1 MLNLSR
7 RSFLSVG
14 GFGILSMPQILYA
27 QNQTGTSHKAVINIF
42 LGGGPPHQDMWD
54 IKTEAPSEIKGP
66 FKPIST
72 SVAGIQIGECFPQIA
87 SMFDKFTAIRSIV
100 GSDGG
105 HDGHQCVT
113 GWSRKDMVSG
123 TTYPSIGACASK
135 ILGPVDLSVPVAI
148 GLAEPT
154 SHKPWSEAGGAGYL
168 GETHKPFKPNGEM
181 MKDLKLNLDVDRFR
195 NRKELLAG
203 FAGVNASIDKSIIT
217 DTFTEEAFGVLTSSA
232 LVDAID
238 ISKEDPKIRERYG
251 DGKPFKFQYDGAP
264 TVNEHVLMARRLVE
278 AGARSVT
285 LSYGRWDSHGA
296 NFDLVRDHGAK
307 LDQCVSALVEDLDER
322 GMLDDVMVVV
332 WGEFGRTPK
341 INKTGGRDH
350 WPQVSCAL
358 LAGGGFNHGQVIGST
373 NRLGEIPESRPVHIQ
388 EVCATMYRALGIDT
402 MSTTLADRTGRP
414 QYLLD
419 HRDPIKELTG

>member
-1 MLNLSR
+1 MLTLSR

-14 GFGILSMPQILYA
+14 GFGLLSMPEILQA
-27 QNQTGTSHKAVINIF
+27 QNQSGTSHKAVINIF

-54 IKTEAPSEIKGP
+54 IKTKAPSEIRGP

-72 SVAGIQIGECFPQIA
+72 PIAGIQIGECFPKIA
-87 SMFDKFTAIRSIV
+87 SMFDKFTAIRSVI
-100 GSDGG
+100 GSDGS

-113 GWSRKDMVSG
+113 GWSRKEMVSG
-123 TTYPSIGACASK
+123 TTYPAIGACASK
-135 ILGPVDLSVPVAI
+135 ILGVVDPSVPVAV

-154 SHKPWSEAGGAGYL
+154 QHNPWSESGGAGYL
-168 GETHKPFKPNGEM
+168 GDTHKPFKPNGEM
-181 MKDLKLNLDVDRFR
+181 MNDLKLNLDVDRFQS
-195 NRKELLAG
+195 RKELLSG
-203 FAGVNASIDKSIIT
+203 FAKISDRIDRAINV
-217 DTFTEEAFGVLTSSA
+217 DTFTEEAFGVLTSSS
-232 LVDAID
+232 LVDALD
-238 ISKEDPKIRERYG
+238 LSKEDPKIRERYG

-322 GMLDDVMVVV
+322 GMLQDVMVVV

-341 INKTGGRDH
+341 INKGGGRDH
-350 WPQVSCAL
+350 WPQVSGAL
-358 LAGGGFNHGQVIGST
+358 LAGGGFRHGQVIGST
-373 NRLGEIPESRPVHIQ
+373 TRLGEVPESRPVHIQ
-388 EVCATMYRALGIDT
+388 EICATMYRGLGIDT
-402 MSTTLADRTGRP
+402 MSTTLLDRTGRP

-419 HRDPIKELTG
+419 HREPLKELV

>member
-168 GETHKPFKPNGEM
+168 GEPHTPFKPHGEM
-181 MKDLKLNLDVDRFR
+181 MTDLQLNLDGDRFR

-402 MSTTLADRTGRP
+402 MSTTLVDRTGRP

>member
-7 RSFLSVG
+7 RSFLAVG
-14 GFGILSMPQILYA
+14 GFGAMSMPELLKA
-27 QNQTGTSHKAVINIF
+27 QDRSGSKHKSVINIF

-54 IKTEAPSEIKGP
+54 IKHNAPSEIRGE
-66 FKPIST
+66 FKPIAT
-72 SVAGIQIGECFPQIA
+72 NVAGIQIGECFPKIA
-87 SMFDKFTAIRSIV
+87 SMFDKFTAIRTVV

-105 HDGHQCVT
+105 HDAYQCVT
-113 GWSRKDMVSG
+113 GWSRREKVSG
-123 TTYPSIGACASK
+123 TNYPAIGACASK
-135 ILGPVDLSVPVAI
+135 VLGPVDPSVPVAI

-154 SHKPWSEAGGAGYL
+154 SHNPWSEAGGAGYL

-181 MKDLKLNLDVDRFR
+181 MKDLTLNLDVGRFK
-195 NRKELLAG
+195 NRKELLEG
-203 FAGVNASIDKSIIT
+203 FAKLNGEIENAIPS

-232 LVDAID
+232 LVNALDLSQEKQEVKD
-238 ISKEDPKIRERYG
+238 RYG

-285 LSYGRWDSHGA
+285 LSYGRWDSHGS
-296 NFDLVRDHGAK
+296 NFDLVRDHGVK
-307 LDQCVSALVEDLDER
+307 LDQCVSALVEDLDAR
-322 GMLDDVMVVV
+322 GMLDDVLVVV

-341 INKTGGRDH
+341 VNKGGGRDH

-358 LAGGGFNHGQVIGST
+358 LAGGGFRHGQTIGET
-373 NRLGEIPESRPVHIQ
+373 TRLGEVPASRPVHIQ
-388 EVCATMYRALGIDT
+388 EVCATMYACLGIDT
-402 MSTTLADRTGRP
+402 MSTTILDRTGRP

-419 HRDPIKELTG
+419 HREVIKELV

>member
-14 GFGILSMPQILYA
+14 GLGLLSMPQVLYA
-27 QNQTGTSHKAVINIF
+27 QEKSGTSHKAVINIF

-54 IKTEAPSEIKGP
+54 IKTEAPSEIRGP

-72 SVAGIQIGECFPQIA
+72 NVAGVYIGECFPQIA
-87 SMFDKFTAIRSIV
+87 SMFDKFTAIRSVV
-100 GSDGG
+100 GSDGS

-123 TTYPSIGACASK
+123 TSYPAIGACASK
-135 ILGPVDLSVPVAI
+135 ILGSVDPSVPVAV

-154 SHKPWSEAGGAGYL
+154 QHNPWSEAGGAGYL
-168 GETHKPFKPNGEM
+168 GDTHKPFKPNGEM
-181 MKDLKLNLDVDRFR
+181 MKDLKLNMQVERFK
-195 NRKELLAG
+195 NRKDLLNG
-203 FAGVNASIDKSIIT
+203 FATLNKTIDSAVGV
-217 DTFTEEAFGVLTSSA
+217 DTFTEEAFGVLTSSS
-232 LVDAID
+232 LVDALD
-238 ISKEDPKIRERYG
+238 LSKEDPKIKEMYG

-285 LSYGRWDSHGA
+285 LSYGRWDSHGS

-307 LDQCVSALVEDLDER
+307 LDQCVSALVRDLDQR
-322 GMLDDVMVVV
+322 GMLDDTLVVV

-341 INKTGGRDH
+341 INPKGGRDH
-350 WPQVSCAL
+350 WPQVFSIA
-358 LAGGGFNHGQVIGST
+358 LAGGGAKEGYIHGTSDPTGSV
-373 NRLGEIPESRPVHIQ
+373 PEDDPFTVDNYA
-388 EVCATMYRALGIDT
+388 ATVYSLMGIDPRKEL
-402 MSTTLADRTGRP
+402 MADGGRP
-414 QYLLD
+414 IRVVNNNVIEPKIL
-419 HRDPIKELTG
+419 K

>member
-14 GFGILSMPQILYA
+14 GLGVLSMPQILHA
-27 QNQTGTSHKAVINIF
+27 QEINGTSHKAVINIF

-54 IKTEAPSEIKGP
+54 IKTKAPAEIRGP

-72 SVAGIQIGECFPQIA
+72 NVAGVHIGECFPKIA
-87 SMFDKFTAIRSIV
+87 SMFDKFTAIRSVV
-100 GSDGG
+100 GSDGS

-123 TTYPSIGACASK
+123 TSYPAIGACASK
-135 ILGPVDLSVPVAI
+135 ILGSVDASVPVAV

-154 SHKPWSEAGGAGYL
+154 QHGPWSEAGGAGYL
-168 GETHKPFKPNGEM
+168 GDTHKPFKPNGKM
-181 MKDLKLNLDVDRFR
+181 MDDLKLNMEIERFK

-203 FAGVNASIDKSIIT
+203 FANLNASIDKAVKVDI
-217 DTFTEEAFGVLTSSA
+217 FTEEAFGVLASSA
-232 LVDAID
+232 LVDALD
-238 ISKEDPKIRERYG
+238 LSKEDPKVREMYG

-264 TVNEHVLMARRLVE
+264 TVNEHVLIARRLVE

-296 NFDLVRDHGAK
+296 NFDLVRDHGGK
-307 LDQCVSALVEDLDER
+307 LDQCVSALVTDLEQR

-341 INKTGGRDH
+341 INPKGGRDH
-350 WPQVSCAL
+350 WPQVSAAL
-358 LAGGGFNHGQVIGST
+358 LAGGGFNHGQTIGST
-373 NRLGEIPESRPVHIQ
+373 NRLGESPDSRPVHIQ
-388 EVCATMYRALGIDT
+388 EICATMYRGLGIDT
-402 MSTTLADRTGRP
+402 MSTTLLDNTGRP

-419 HRDPIKELTG
+419 HRHPLKELV

>member
-14 GFGILSMPQILYA
+14 GLGILSMPQILQA
-27 QNQTGTSHKAVINIF
+27 QKINGTPHKAVINIF

-54 IKTEAPSEIKGP
+54 IKTEAPSEIRGP

-72 SVAGIQIGECFPQIA
+72 NVAGLQIGECFPEIA
-87 SMFDKFTAIRSIV
+87 SIFDKFTAIRSVV
-100 GSDGG
+100 GSDGS

-123 TTYPSIGACASK
+123 TSYPAIGACASK
-135 ILGPVDLSVPVAI
+135 ILGTVDPAVPVAV
-148 GLAEPT
+148 GLADPT
-154 SHKPWSEAGGAGYL
+154 QHAPWSEAGGAGYL
-168 GETHKPFKPNGEM
+168 GDTHKPFKPNGEM
-181 MKDLKLNLDVDRFR
+181 MEDLKLNLEVERFK
-195 NRKELLAG
+195 NRKDLLNG
-203 FAGVNASIDKSIIT
+203 FANLNKTIDQAVNV
-217 DTFTEEAFGVLTSSA
+217 DTFTEEAFGVLTSSS
-232 LVDAID
+232 LVDALD
-238 ISKEDPKIRERYG
+238 LSKEDPKIREMYG

-285 LSYGRWDSHGA
+285 LSYGRWDSHGS

-307 LDQCVSALVEDLDER
+307 LDQCVSALVKDLDQR
-322 GMLDDVMVVV
+322 GMLDDTLVVV

-341 INKTGGRDH
+341 INPKGGRDH

-358 LAGGGFNHGQVIGST
+358 LAGGGFSHGQIIGST
-373 NRLGEIPESRPVHIQ
+373 NRLGEVPETRPVHIQ
-388 EVCATMYRALGIDT
+388 EICATMYRALGIDT
-402 MSTTLADRTGRP
+402 MSTTLLDNTGRP

-419 HRDPIKELTG
+419 HRQPLQELV

>member
-1 MLNLSR
+1 MLSLSR
-7 RSFLSVG
+7 RSFLSIG
-14 GFGILSMPQILYA
+14 GLGLLSMPQVLFA
-27 QNQTGTSHKAVINIF
+27 QQQGGTSHKSVINIF

-54 IKTEAPSEIKGP
+54 IKTDAPMEIRGP

-72 SVAGIQIGECFPQIA
+72 NVAGIQIGECFPQIA
-87 SMFDKFTAIRSIV
+87 SIFDKFTVVRSVV
-100 GSDGG
+100 GSDGS

-113 GWSRKDMVSG
+113 GWSRKDRISG
-123 TTYPSIGACASK
+123 TTHPAIGSYASK
-135 ILGPVDLSVPVAI
+135 VLGPIDPAVPVAI

-154 SHKPWSEAGGAGYL
+154 KHMPWSEAGGAGYL
-168 GETHKPFKPNGEM
+168 GDTHKPFKPNSEM
-181 MKDLKLNLDVDRFR
+181 MEDLKLRIDIDRFQSR
-195 NRKELLAG
+195 QDLLNG
-203 FAGVNASIDKSIIT
+203 FAGLNREIDEAVDVN
-217 DTFTEEAFGVLTSSA
+217 TFTEEAFGVLTSSA
-232 LVDAID
+232 LVNALDL
-238 ISKEDPKIRERYG
+238 SREDPKTREMYG

-285 LSYGRWDSHGA
+285 LSYGRWDSHGK

-307 LDQCVSALVEDLDER
+307 LDQCVSALVTDLDQR
-322 GMLDDVMVVV
+322 GMLDDTLVVV

-341 INKTGGRDH
+341 INKNGGRDH

-373 NRLGEIPESRPVHIQ
+373 NRLGEVPESRPVHIQ
-388 EVCATMYRALGIDT
+388 EICATMFRGLGIDP
-402 MSTTLADRTGRP
+402 MSTTVLDRTGRP

-419 HRDPIKELTG
+419 HREPIKELV

>member
-1 MLNLSR
+1 MLSLSR
-7 RSFLSVG
+7 RSFLSIG
-14 GFGILSMPQILYA
+14 GLGLLSMPQVLFA
-27 QNQTGTSHKAVINIF
+27 QQQGGTSHKSVINIF

-54 IKTEAPSEIKGP
+54 IKTDAPMEIRGP

-72 SVAGIQIGECFPQIA
+72 NVAGIQIGECFPQIA
-87 SMFDKFTAIRSIV
+87 SIFDKFTVVRSVV
-100 GSDGG
+100 GSDGS

-113 GWSRKDMVSG
+113 GWSRKDRISG
-123 TTYPSIGACASK
+123 TTHPAIGSYASK
-135 ILGPVDLSVPVAI
+135 VLGPIDPAVPVAT

-154 SHKPWSEAGGAGYL
+154 KHMPWSEAGGAGYL
-168 GETHKPFKPNGEM
+168 GDTHKPFKPNSEM
-181 MKDLKLNLDVDRFR
+181 MEDLKLRIDIDRFQSR
-195 NRKELLAG
+195 QDLLNG
-203 FAGVNASIDKSIIT
+203 FAGLNREIDEAVDVN
-217 DTFTEEAFGVLTSSA
+217 TFTEEAFGVLTSSA
-232 LVDAID
+232 LVNALDL
-238 ISKEDPKIRERYG
+238 SREDPKTREMYG

-285 LSYGRWDSHGA
+285 LSYGRWDSHGK

-307 LDQCVSALVEDLDER
+307 LDQCVSALVTDLDQR
-322 GMLDDVMVVV
+322 GMLDDTLVVV

-341 INKTGGRDH
+341 INKNGGRDH

-373 NRLGEIPESRPVHIQ
+373 NRLGEVPESRPVHIQ
-388 EVCATMYRALGIDT
+388 EICATMFRGLGIDP
-402 MSTTLADRTGRP
+402 MSTTVLDRTGRP

-419 HRDPIKELTG
+419 HREPIKELV

>member
-1 MLNLSR
+1 MLTLSR

-14 GFGILSMPQILYA
+14 GLGLLSMPQVLFA
-27 QNQTGTSHKAVINIF
+27 QQQGGTSHKAVINIF

-54 IKTEAPSEIKGP
+54 IKTKAPTEIRGP

-72 SVAGIQIGECFPQIA
+72 NVAGIQIGECFPQIA
-87 SMFDKFTAIRSIV
+87 SIFDKFTVIRSVV
-100 GSDGG
+100 GSDGS

-113 GWSRKDMVSG
+113 GWSRKETISG
-123 TTYPSIGACASK
+123 TTHPAIGSYASK
-135 ILGPVDLSVPVAI
+135 VLGSVDPSMPVVV

-154 SHKPWSEAGGAGYL
+154 KHMPWSEAGGAGYL
-168 GETHKPFKPNGEM
+168 GDTHKPFKPNGEM
-181 MKDLKLNLDVDRFR
+181 MEDLKLRIDIDRFKSR
-195 NRKELLAG
+195 QDLLNG
-203 FAGVNASIDKSIIT
+203 FAGLNKEINRAVDV

-232 LVDAID
+232 LVDALD
-238 ISKEDPKIRERYG
+238 LSKEDAKTREMYG

-285 LSYGRWDSHGA
+285 LSYGRWDSHGK

-307 LDQCVSALVEDLDER
+307 LDQCVSALIKDLDQR
-322 GMLDDVMVVV
+322 GMLDDTMVVV

-341 INKTGGRDH
+341 INKGGGRDH

-373 NRLGEIPESRPVHIQ
+373 NRLGEVPESRPVHIQ
-388 EVCATMYRALGIDT
+388 EICATMFRGLGIDT
-402 MSTTLADRTGRP
+402 MSTTVLDRTGRP

-419 HRDPIKELTG
+419 HREPLKELV

>member
-7 RSFLSVG
+7 RSFLTVG
-14 GFGILSMPQILYA
+14 GFGVLSMPQILYA

-87 SMFDKFTAIRSIV
+87 SMFDKFTAIRSVV

-123 TTYPSIGACASK
+123 STYPSIGACASK
-135 ILGPVDLSVPVAI
+135 ILAPVDLSVPVAV

-181 MKDLKLNLDVDRFR
+181 MKDLKLNLNVDRFK

-203 FAGVNASIDKSIIT
+203 FSKVNARIDSAVNV
-217 DTFTEEAFGVLTSSA
+217 DTFTAEAFDVLTSSS
-232 LVDAID
+232 LVDALD
-238 ISKEDPKIRERYG
+238 LSKEDPKIRERYG

-322 GMLDDVMVVV
+322 GMLNDVMVVV

-341 INKTGGRDH
+341 INKGGGRDH

-358 LAGGGFNHGQVIGST
+358 LAGGGFRHGQVIGST
-373 NRLGEIPESRPVHIQ
+373 NRLGEVPESRPVHIQ
-388 EVCATMYRALGIDT
+388 EICSTMYKALGIDT
-402 MSTTLADRTGRP
+402 MSTTRMDRTGRP

-419 HRDPIKELTG
+419 HRDPLKELV